1 VYMPKKPM
9 DMPKPRKSRAVAG
22 FTLVELMVTISIAAT
37 LTAIAMPSYSSVI
50 RKSRRVEARL
60 ALLQLAAREERFFST
75 NSAYTVS
82 PTDLGYAG
90 SFPQAI
96 AGGYYQIS
104 ICVAQDVPCNS
115 GTGTTG
121 SSFAAQAVPVGPQ
134 TSDSECTSLSLDSTG
149 AQSATGTNA
158 NTCWTN

>member
-1 VYMPKKPM
+1 VYMFKR
-9 DMPKPRKSRAVAG
+9 RKDRGIAG
-22 FTLVELMVTISIAAT
+22 FTLVELMVTISIAGT
-37 LTAIAMPSYSSVI
+37 LAALALPGYSAVV

-60 ALLQLAAREERFFST
+60 ALLQLATREERFFST

-82 PTDLGYAG
+82 PADLGYAG

-104 ICVAQDVPCNS
+104 ICVAQDVPCSS
-115 GTGTTG
+115 GTETTG
-121 SSFAAQAVPVGPQ
+121 DAFAAQAVPVGSQ
-134 TSDSECTSLSLDSTG
+134 TADSECTSLSLDSTG